1 MIKEYLYTNFSLNER
16 TALVTGSA
24 RGIGLAISTALG
36 RAGAQVIIDDLN
48 ESACIESV
56 DKLKAEGIRASSNV
70 AGPSHPMPSPLSK
83 TMGYPDSAGCRSLHH
98 EFSFHR
104 TPRETRL
111 WS

>member
-36 RAGAQVIIDDLN
+36 RAGAQVIINDLN

-56 DKLKAEGIRASSNV
+56 DKLKAEGIRASYLTFDVS
-70 AGPSHPMPSPLSK
+70 
-83 TMGYPDSAGCRSLHH
+83 DH
-98 EFSFHR
+98 ESVCIPAHLD
-104 TPRETRL
+104 T
-111 WS
+111 